1 MVKVYYNGENPFDGI
16 TTTPFVSISDEMIRY
31 GDRFGAVENINLIG
45 NITGQCQNF
54 DFFITKQNLLLEK
67 FSTDFQP
74 FAILQDGEPAPIYS
88 GNFIK
93 VNSIDF
99 EQSSYDGLLPFS
111 VSLTSYPSE
120 FFTGIYGILDPS
132 DNTRYTE
139 QQDGT
144 VTVSRE
150 FSARGFNTD
159 ANSNNALS
167 NAINY
172 VKSLTGQ
179 ARITPKFISA
189 PNGALIPRQISETIN
204 RMESVY
210 SVNIEYLYRKNS
222 TSQSILSYAIDISY
236 DEENGVYNAT
246 FDGSLSAPIGTSM
259 SSLVTDFKRFK
270 SNIFDIVLTRFRQV
284 TNYQYLNSTPLNF
297 NINENE
303 LENTIS
309 FNYAYSSD
317 PYSVKFDKNF
327 SLSYD
332 YPTDLYS
339 LNFNGTLTSRGPQ
352 KVRME
357 TLESELSKI
366 NIKSIA
372 QNFYQTMV
380 GSTSDPLNVNYK
392 NYDVKKD
399 ITNPQITISAQFD
412 NSPIPPPGFKTFNY
426 SVSISPSFYIHNPVQ
441 FLNGDNGAFDMNFY
455 KRGQVSVQGQASF
468 ATSTNNVTLVRSKA
482 EEILNVYVGKM
493 AGKRRVRIED
503 NIERDV
509 FSIENGYSYNFT
521 LTDTCETSIFTI

>member
-45 NITGQCQNF
+45 NITGQCQTF
-54 DFFITKQNLLLEK
+54 DFFINKQNLLLEK
-67 FSTDFQP
+67 FSTDFKT
-74 FAILQDGEPAPIYS
+74 FAILQDEEPEPIYS
-88 GNFIK
+88 SNFIK
-93 VNSIDF
+93 VNSVDF

-179 ARITPKFISA
+179 ARISPKFISA
-189 PNGALIPRQISETIN
+189 AVGTLIPRQISETIN

-236 DEENGVYNAT
+236 DEDNGVYNVG

-357 TLESELSKI
+357 TLEQELSKI

-372 QNFYQTMV
+372 QSFYQSMV
-380 GSTSDPLNVNYK
+380 GSTSAPLNVNYK
-392 NYDVKKD
+392 NYDIKKD

-412 NSPIPPPGFKTFNY
+412 NSPIPPPDFKTFNY
-426 SVSISPSFYIHNPVQ
+426 SVSISPSLNIHNPVQ
-441 FLNGDNGAFDMNFY
+441 FLNGDNGAFNMNFY
-455 KRGQVSVQGQASF
+455 KRGQISVQGQASF
-468 ATSTNNVTLVRSKA
+468 ATSANNVARVRSEA
-482 EEILNVYVGKM
+482 EKILDIYVGKM

-509 FSIENGYSYNFT
+509 FSIENGYSYDFT
-521 LTDTCETSIFTI
+521 LTDTCETAIFNL

>member
-1 MVKVYYNGENPFDGI
+1 
-16 TTTPFVSISDEMIRY
+16 
-31 GDRFGAVENINLIG
+31 
-45 NITGQCQNF
+45 
-54 DFFITKQNLLLEK
+54 
-67 FSTDFQP
+67 
-74 FAILQDGEPAPIYS
+74 
-88 GNFIK
+88 
-93 VNSIDF
+93 
-99 EQSSYDGLLPFS
+99 
-111 VSLTSYPSE
+111 
-120 FFTGIYGILDPS
+120 
-132 DNTRYTE
+132 
-139 QQDGT
+139 
-144 VTVSRE
+144 
-150 FSARGFNTD
+150 
-159 ANSNNALS
+159 
-167 NAINY
+167 
-172 VKSLTGQ
+172 
-179 ARITPKFISA
+179 
-189 PNGALIPRQISETIN
+189 
-204 RMESVY
+204 
-210 SVNIEYLYRKNS
+210 
-222 TSQSILSYAIDISY
+222 
-236 DEENGVYNAT
+236 
-246 FDGSLSAPIGTSM
+246 M

-339 LNFNGTLTSRGPQ
+339 LNFNGTLTSRGSQ

-372 QNFYQTMV
+372 QNFYQVTV
-380 GSTSDPLNVNYK
+380 GSSSDPLNVNYK
-392 NYDVKKD
+392 NYDIKKD

-426 SVSISPSFYIHNPVQ
+426 SVSINPSFYIHNPVQ

-455 KRGQVSVQGQASF
+455 KRGQISVQGQASF
-468 ATSTNNVTLVRSKA
+468 ATSTSNVTRVRSEA
-482 EEILNVYVGKM
+482 EKILNIYVGKM
-493 AGKRRVRIED
+493 RGLNRVRIED

>member
-54 DFFITKQNLLLEK
+54 DFFISKQNLLLEK
-67 FSTDFQP
+67 FGTDFQP

-159 ANSNNALS
+159 ANSNNALN

-179 ARITPKFISA
+179 ARISPKFISA
-189 PNGALIPRQISETIN
+189 PNGTLIPRQISETIN

-236 DEENGVYNAT
+236 DEENGVYNVT

-339 LNFNGTLTSRGPQ
+339 LNFNGTLTSRGSQ

-372 QNFYQTMV
+372 QNFYQVTV
-380 GSTSDPLNVNYK
+380 GSSSDPLNVNYK
-392 NYDVKKD
+392 NYDIKKD

-426 SVSISPSFYIHNPVQ
+426 SVSINPSFYIHNPVQ

-455 KRGQVSVQGQASF
+455 KRGQISVQGQASF
-468 ATSTNNVTLVRSKA
+468 ATSTSNVTRVRSEA
-482 EEILNVYVGKM
+482 EKLLNIYVGKM
-493 AGKRRVRIED
+493 RGLNRVRIED